1 MATTDPQSRI
11 EALLIT
17 AEASFQAEFL
27 AALKVIERSIDLGML
42 AELLEQGRF
51 TEAFA
56 IVGQAAAR
64 LGNVWAA
71 QFVAAGIDTG
81 NFLTTEVAEVVI
93 GFDQTNT
100 RAVQAMRDN
109 QLRLVTNFT
118 EQQRRATQQAL
129 IAGIQEGKNPRE
141 IARIFRNSIG
151 LTQQQERWV
160 RNYERALQNL
170 DRASLAREL
179 RDRRFDP
186 TVRQAIDRGEPL
198 TRAQIDK
205 MVERYRQRALK
216 LRSETI
222 ARTEGLRVVHEGA
235 DEMYQQAIESGQL
248 QRDQLIR
255 TWNTAGDERV
265 RDFGNGAPT
274 SHVTMSRQSRL
285 VGEPFVSGGGNLTLH
300 PGAFGVGFEDINCRC
315 LVTTRILKLSEI
327 TGGAAALAF

>member
-1 MATTDPQSRI
+1 MTITDPQGRI

-17 AEASFQAEFL
+17 AEASFKAEFL
-27 AALKVIERSIDLGML
+27 AALKVIERSIDLGAL

-64 LGNVWAA
+64 LGVVWAA
-71 QFVAAGIDTG
+71 QFVNAGMDTG

-100 RAVQAMRDN
+100 RAVQAMREN

-151 LTQQQERWV
+151 LTQQQEKWV
-160 RNYERALQNL
+160 RNYELALRNL

-205 MVERYRQRALK
+205 MVGRYRQRALK

-222 ARTEGLRVVHEGA
+222 ARTEGLRVVHEGT
-235 DEMYQQAIESGQL
+235 DEMYRQAIESGQL
-248 QRDQLIR
+248 QGDQLIR
-255 TWNTAGDERV
+255 IWNTAGDEKV
-265 RDFGNGAPT
+265 RNFQDGSPT
-274 SHVTMSRQSRL
+274 SHVIMHHQRRFI
-285 VGEPFVSGGGNLTLH
+285 GEPFVSGAGNMTLH
-300 PGAFGVGFEDINCRC
+300 PGAFGVGYEDINCRC

-327 TGGAAALAF
+327 GASALAF

>member
-1 MATTDPQSRI
+1 MVTIDPQSRI
-11 EALLIT
+11 EALLVT

-27 AALKVIERSIDLGML
+27 AALKTIERSIDLGAL
-42 AELLEQGRF
+42 ATLLEQGRF

-64 LGNVWAA
+64 LGVVWAA
-71 QFVAAGIDTG
+71 QFVNAGVDTG

-93 GFDQTNT
+93 GFDQTNA
-100 RAVQAMRDN
+100 RAVAAMRDN

-129 IAGIQEGKNPRE
+129 IAGIQEGQNPRE

-151 LTQQQERWV
+151 LTQQQEKWV
-160 RNYERALQNL
+160 RNYERALRDL

-186 TVRQAIDRGEPL
+186 TVRAAIDRGEPL
-198 TRAQIDK
+198 TKAQIDK
-205 MVERYRQRALK
+205 MVARYRERTLK

-222 ARTEGLRVVHEGA
+222 ARTEGLRVVHEGT
-235 DEMYQQAIESGQL
+235 DEMYRQAIESGQL
-248 QRDQLIR
+248 QSDQLIR
-255 TWNTAGDERV
+255 EWNTAGDEKV
-265 RDFGNGAPT
+265 RDFANGAPT
-274 SHVTMSRQSRL
+274 SHRTMHHQRRF
-285 VGEPFVSGGGNLTLH
+285 VGEPFVSGGGNMTMH